1 MPGIHSTA
9 MPRVSSGDSLAACIP
24 APISCPLAVRGA
36 VANTDTQIG
45 TDAFNS
51 AAEKQLREWQP
62 DGLLRSSKLSVQHV
76 RSVEVAAMADGM
88 QDRQQVRRGWRVA
101 AAVAAAAAALG
112 SVGVA
117 QASPRSTASGLSA
130 AGGSGAPAGWAPV
143 PYRRAQLSVPGLWL
157 VETPGQVSC
166 YPRSKGMIF
175 AGSRPRIPKSVRGC
189 RLTASLAW
197 IVPAGHIPQGITHR
211 KPTAVIHGLRV
222 YRLAAAPGSVR
233 YLVPGLGVRVGA
245 RGPLA
250 RRVLATLARSPLSVV
265 LGRGSSGPVPARWV
279 WRRFGGVRFA
289 VPRSWRL
296 QRQHQ
301 WATCGTGIVPR
312 SLLLID
318 ATRPPVAL
326 PCPYPFPTAADEQG
340 QPGLSVVT
348 GKYAA
353 KSVGEHFA
361 RCLVRRGERICLS
374 SVTGQGGF
382 TGGALIFSVSRPHQ
396 HGASFFLLGLSGS
409 GTLARAIFGS
419 IRAVG

>member
-1 MPGIHSTA
+1 
-9 MPRVSSGDSLAACIP
+9 
-24 APISCPLAVRGA
+24 
-36 VANTDTQIG
+36 
-45 TDAFNS
+45 
-51 AAEKQLREWQP
+51 
-62 DGLLRSSKLSVQHV
+62 
-76 RSVEVAAMADGM
+76 MADGM
-88 QDRQQVRRGWRVA
+88 QDRQQVRWGWRAA
-101 AAVAAAAAALG
+101 AAVAVAAAALG

-117 QASPRSTASGLSA
+117 QASPRA
-130 AGGSGAPAGWAPV
+130 AGWAPV

-166 YPRSKGMIF
+166 DPRSKGMIF
-175 AGSRPRIPKSVRGC
+175 AGSRPRIPKSVTGC
-189 RLTASLAW
+189 RLAASLAW
-197 IVPAGHIPQGITHR
+197 IVPAGHIPRGITHR
-211 KPTAVIHGLRV
+211 KPSAVIHGIRV
-222 YRLAAAPGSVR
+222 YRLPAAPGSVR

-250 RRVLATLARSPLSVV
+250 RRVLATLARSPLAVV
-265 LGRGSSGPVPARWV
+265 LGRGPSGPVPARWV

-318 ATRPPVAL
+318 ATRPPAAL

-340 QPGLSVVT
+340 QPGLTVVT

-361 RCLVRRGERICLS
+361 RCMVRRGDRICLS

-419 IRAVG
+419 IRAAG